1 MLSDNQ
7 NTYRCLH
14 TNTADAAVP
23 EKQTINQDTKPTKP
37 KKKTLIVE
45 LIRTYQ
51 IIRQTT
57 LLKVEIY

>member
-23 EKQTINQDTKPTKP
+23 EKQTINQDTEPTKP
-37 KKKTLIVE
+37 KKKH
-45 LIRTYQ
+45 
-51 IIRQTT
+51 
-57 LLKVEIY
+57 